1 MTIWIDPP
9 AWPAHG
15 RLWSHLVS
23 DASYGELHEFAA
35 AQGIPRRG
43 FEGDHYDV
51 PEDGYA
57 ALVAA
62 GAQEVPGREIVRILQ
77 RSGLR
82 IQKRKHEKVIH
93 AVPGAPWLPPG
104 SRADVI
110 ASRQA
115 EPPTRTVVVRLAL
128 FRGPDL
134 LVLERLTGGLDLPA
148 APVGDLTPRAAL
160 DRLLAV
166 VAGTG
171 HALAP
176 RLLGYVRN
184 TVPAPEAD
192 YPWPVPK
199 ACFAVWHDEL
209 VSGDDLGTGVGQWVR
224 RDEAAQTLGNRH
236 WWPLITHHDEA
247 PR

>member
-23 DASYGELHEFAA
+23 DTSYAELHDFAA

-51 PEDGYA
+51 PEERYA

-62 GAQEVPGREIVRILQ
+62 GAQEVPGKEIVRILQ

-82 IQKRKHEKVIH
+82 IQKRRHEKVIH
-93 AVPGAPWLPPG
+93 SVPDAPWLPNG

-110 ASRQA
+110 TSRQQD
-115 EPPTRTVVVRLAL
+115 PPAGTVVVRVVLT
-128 FRGPDL
+128 RGADL
-134 LVLERLTGGLDLPA
+134 LVLERLTGGLDLPS
-148 APVGDLTPRAAL
+148 APVGDLDPQEAL
-160 DRLLAV
+160 RRLLEV
-166 VAGTG
+166 VAGPR
-171 HALAP
+171 HDLAP
-176 RLLGYVRN
+176 SLLGYVRN
-184 TVPAPEAD
+184 SVPTPDEE

-199 ACFAVWHDEL
+199 ACFAVWHAEL
-209 VSGDDLGTGVGQWVR
+209 RHDLDTGVGRWVG
-224 RDEAAQTLGNRH
+224 RDEAVAALRERH
-236 WWPLITHHDEA
+236 WWPLVAQLQDSS
-247 PR
+247 R